1 MGQKA
6 KGKQEKRKKKTQLL
20 QTMLPQSVTEG
31 SFSERNG
38 NIVETGPRGKSQTL
52 KQMRTETNSRPG
64 AFKA

>member
-6 KGKQEKRKKKTQLL
+6 KGKQEKRKKKTTQLL

-31 SFSERNG
+31 NFSERNG

-52 KQMRTETNSRPG
+52 KQMRTET
-64 AFKA
+64 